1 MLAERGRRVG
11 RTLARGSRLRFANR
25 FRTVTIGR
33 LMLSAG
39 QNLKTVR
46 WIGNLA
52 RLGVVGSFFVMWKQ
66 FEIPAIEA
74 LKYSFSAGAIV
85 HALMRVLVPVARV
98 LDAARGRAMIVVVA
112 SRSFSRRSRCRRFGK
127 GSMVPFWR
135 SLTICGVIYFALDR
149 LWRMLDARAMQRVN
163 AIPPTEPV

>member
-1 MLAERGRRVG
+1 
-11 RTLARGSRLRFANR
+11 
-25 FRTVTIGR
+25 
-33 LMLSAG
+33 MLSAG

-98 LDAARGRAMIVVVA
+98 LDAARGRAMIVVGIA
-112 SRSFSRRSRCRRFGK
+112 KFLTTLALPALWK
-127 GSMVPFWR
+127 GFDVPFWR

-149 LWRMLDARAMQRVN
+149 LWRMLDARAMQRAN